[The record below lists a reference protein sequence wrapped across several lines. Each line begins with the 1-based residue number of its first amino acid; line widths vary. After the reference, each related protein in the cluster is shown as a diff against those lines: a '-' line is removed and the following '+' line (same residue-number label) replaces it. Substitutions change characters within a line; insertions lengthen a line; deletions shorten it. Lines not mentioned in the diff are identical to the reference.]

1 MLLTAS
7 AAWMLIMISG
17 DLRASGL
24 RADPVSAYG
33 LPVVLAAATIMV
45 AVTVGPLVFSAV
57 VFVPA
62 AVSQLMQLRSL
73 ISSPDVSAVS
83 SVFLAMGVISQVL
96 WCSWGVLA
104 QDLCNELVAGSL
116 IILSGAN
123 LTCYLLRRFDLLR
136 LRRPMPGLAAAEL
149 AIVPVRVKE

>member
-1 MLLTAS
+1 M
-7 AAWMLIMISG
+7 
-17 DLRASGL
+17 
-24 RADPVSAYG
+24 
-33 LPVVLAAATIMV
+33 LAAVTIMV
-45 AVTVGPLVFSAV
+45 ALIAKPLAFSAV

-73 ISSPDVSAVS
+73 MTSPDISAVS

-104 QDLCNELVAGSL
+104 HDLCNELVAGSL

-123 LTCYLLRRFDLLR
+123 LTCYLLRRSDLLR
-136 LRRPMPGLAAAEL
+136 LQRPMPGLSAAEL
-149 AIVPVRVKE
+149 ALVPVRVKE